1 MTTPLAS
8 EPMPGDGQV
17 PYMSILADRLYQ
29 RLPEIYR
36 TLDARDSTWTF
47 KRYLGAILEQAGA
60 GDTWV
65 TGVDGDRPLG
75 PASPVPWGLTSTSLA
90 AWTAARLSR
99 LSSLGDPFQAD
110 PAWLPWLAQTVGARL
125 DPAASLAEQRDT
137 IAFATSGWRA
147 GITSAIEDAAR
158 SALTGSQ
165 YARALLATNG
175 ASAGTPWDITIVT
188 RASETPD
195 PSAVLNAV
203 LRKGVK
209 PAGAVL
215 HTRTFSSSWDTL
227 AAVRP
232 TWADW
237 EAAGSWTALEESGLS
252 YAAVPSNLMVNPSFE
267 SGTTGWTGLH
277 SATLASVAGGVDGT
291 HMGTITATTGASGI
305 TAAAVIGGILTGRNY
320 LFGFS
325 INPATLLASVTM
337 NVAWTTSGG
346 SPIST
351 TTITVTGIAAGTWQR
366 ISGQHLAPAGAANAL
381 ISVDLGSVSSGQVTD
396 IDAGLF
402 RLV

>member
-17 PYMSILADRLYQ
+17 PYMSALADRLYQ

-36 TLDARDSTWTF
+36 TLDARDSTWSF

-75 PASPVPWGLTSTSLA
+75 PASPVPWGLTDTSLA
-90 AWTAARLSR
+90 AWLAARQSR

-110 PAWLPWLAQTVGARL
+110 PAWLPWLAQMVGAKL
-125 DPAASLAEQRDT
+125 DPTASIAEQRDT

-147 GITSAIEDAAR
+147 GTTSAIEDAAR

-195 PSAVLNAV
+195 PSAVLAAI

-209 PAGAVL
+209 PAGVTL
-215 HTRTFSSSWDTL
+215 HNRSFSSSWDTL
-227 AAVRP
+227 EAVRP

-252 YAAVPSNLMVNPSFE
+252 YASVPNNLMVNPSFE
-267 SGTTGWTGLH
+267 SGTTGWSGLH
-277 SATLASVAGGVDGT
+277 SATLAATSGGIDGT
-291 HMGTITATTGASGI
+291 HMGTITATSGGAGLV
-305 TAAAVIGGILTGRNY
+305 AAAVISGILTGRNY

-325 INPATLLASVTM
+325 INPVNPLGPITM
-337 NVAWTTSGG
+337 NVAWTTSGAA
-346 SPIST
+346 PIST
-351 TTITVTGIAAGTWQR
+351 TTFTVPTLTTGVWQR
-366 ISGQHLAPAGAANAL
+366 ISAQHLAPVAAANAL
-381 ISVDLGSVSSGQVTD
+381 VSVDLGAVSSGDVTD